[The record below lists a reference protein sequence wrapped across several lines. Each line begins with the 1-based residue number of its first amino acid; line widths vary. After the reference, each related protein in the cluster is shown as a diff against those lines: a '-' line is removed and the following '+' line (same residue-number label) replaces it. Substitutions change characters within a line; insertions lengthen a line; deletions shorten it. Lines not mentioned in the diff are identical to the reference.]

1 MSDPKLIQS
10 ALSRT
15 IREDG
20 NEVRID
26 IYRLE
31 TTDWSLEVV
40 DETGTSTVWD
50 DRFTT
55 DQAAL
60 DESLKTIREEGIKT
74 FLSGK
79 TDVMH

>member
-1 MSDPKLIQS
+1 MSEPKLIQS

-20 NEVRID
+20 TEVRID

-50 DRFTT
+50 DSFST

-60 DESLKTIREEGIKT
+60 DEALKTIREEGIKT
-74 FLSGK
+74 FLSSK